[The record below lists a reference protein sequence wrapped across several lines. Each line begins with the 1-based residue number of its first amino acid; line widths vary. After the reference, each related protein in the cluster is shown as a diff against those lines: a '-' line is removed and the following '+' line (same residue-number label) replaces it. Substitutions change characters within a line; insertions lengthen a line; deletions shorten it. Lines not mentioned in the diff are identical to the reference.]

1 MGFTRQ
7 PDSIELELPPEARS
21 VSRARWAVR
30 RYAAR
35 VGADADAVALAV
47 SEAVSNAVLH
57 AYRGARGM
65 IAVCAELVGDDGLL
79 ITVVD
84 RGVGMKPDPEH
95 GGIGL
100 GLPLIGSVADSV
112 EVSSR
117 GASGVEL
124 QMRFRRGRSH

>member
-1 MGFTRQ
+1 MESTGQ
-7 PDSIELELPPEARS
+7 PDAIELKLPPEARS
-21 VSRARWAVR
+21 VSRARWALR

-57 AYRGARGM
+57 AYRGAKGM
-65 IAVCAELVGDDGLL
+65 IAVCAELIGDDRLL
-79 ITVVD
+79 VTVVD
-84 RGVGMKPDPEH
+84 RGVGMKPDPDH

-100 GLPLIGSVADSV
+100 GLPLIGKVADSV
-112 EVSSR
+112 KVRSR

-124 QMRFRRGRSH
+124 QMRFRRDRSR

>member
-1 MGFTRQ
+1 MDSPRQ
-7 PDSIELELPPEARS
+7 QQPIELELPPEARS
-21 VSRARWAVR
+21 VSRARWALR

-65 IAVCAELVGDDGLL
+65 IAVCAELIGEDKLL

-84 RGVGMKPDPEH
+84 RGVGMKPDPEY

-117 GASGVEL
+117 GGSGVEL
-124 QMRFRRGRSH
+124 QMRFRRDRSR